1 MTRPQVLKRQVLSE
15 KFRPD
20 DVGVYEPSKTRKMME
35 LELHFNKPIRDL
47 INGSPTKVADRLGLD
62 ISTISRWQRQLY
74 TR

>member
-35 LELHFNKPIRDL
+35 LELITVQYLCMLTQSKLLFK
-47 INGSPTKVADRLGLD
+47 
-62 ISTISRWQRQLY
+62 
-74 TR
+74 